1 MKKIAEAV
9 AISQKMLYNNRVCI
23 GQNTQ
28 NAEKQD
34 ALLPCLGGEKMA
46 EALHIE
52 GTVENILFRNETN
65 GYVVLDLDA
74 GGEPITVVG
83 ELGDID
89 EGECLSLYGQY
100 ITHPR
105 FGPQFQVESFER
117 KLPNTTDSIRR
128 YLASG
133 VIKGIGKVLAGKIV
147 DTFGARTLE
156 IMENQPMRLM
166 EVRGMSKNKC
176 EEVANE
182 AKHIFAL
189 RSVISYFE
197 NYGIK
202 SRYAMRAFRV
212 WGESCRDVIENNP
225 YLMCSEEIGMQFK
238 AVESYAHDLRI
249 PKDAQCRIGAGII
262 HILRHN
268 TGLGHTCVPLDR
280 LAQTTIAFLE
290 INEPA
295 FYAAYQEEL
304 KAENIVEYIKGER
317 EFVYLKEFYQA
328 ERYIT
333 DRIGVMRDFGARNE
347 NDYSTMIAEAE
358 QNRGIQYAALQK
370 SAIQSALSQ
379 GLLILTGGPGTGKTT
394 TLNAII
400 SLYEKQGFRVMIA
413 APTGR
418 AAKRI
423 SDLTG
428 YDAKTVHR
436 LLEVQFDPNGAQK
449 FIHNEENPLDCDVLV
464 VDEMSMVDVLLF
476 SNLLRALTLNCKVIL
491 VGDSDQLPSVGAGN
505 LLRHLIDSHC
515 MPVIELKEIF
525 RQAQQSCIVTNA
537 HKIVNGEMPDLT
549 KKDNDFFFF
558 HRLDFPQ
565 VSELLLDLVC
575 RRLPNAYQYSP
586 TRDIQVICPSRRG
599 VLGVVELNK
608 ALQSRLNPPTAEKA
622 EVKSALY
629 QFREGDKVMQT
640 KNNYDITWTK
650 DGENGTGIFNGDIGH
665 IRSINRRRGEAVID
679 FDGRITVYPLMLLEQ
694 LELAYAITVHKSQG
708 SEFEAVI
715 IPLLGKFEKLSY
727 RNLLYTAVTR
737 AKKLLIVIGSPV
749 KVEQMVSNNRRTNRY
764 SCLRHML
771 ETSMTKGDGN
781 EMDEIF
787 T

>member
-1 MKKIAEAV
+1 
-9 AISQKMLYNNRVCI
+9 
-23 GQNTQ
+23 
-28 NAEKQD
+28 
-34 ALLPCLGGEKMA
+34 MA

-52 GTVENILFRNETN
+52 GTVENILFRNEAN

-89 EGECLSLYGQY
+89 EGECLSLYGEY

-105 FGPQFQVESFER
+105 FGPQFQAESCER
-117 KLPNTTDSIRR
+117 KLPNTMESIRR

-133 VIKGIGKVLAGKIV
+133 VIKGIGKVLAEKIV

-156 IMENQPMRLM
+156 IMENEPMRLM
-166 EVRGMSKNKC
+166 EVRGMSKRKC
-176 EEVANE
+176 EEVAAE

-189 RSVISYFE
+189 RGVISYFE

-212 WGESCRDVIENNP
+212 WGEKCRDVIENNP
-225 YLMCSEEIGMQFK
+225 YLLCNEEIGMQFK
-238 AVESYAHDLRI
+238 NVEEYAHDLRI
-249 PKDAQCRIGAGII
+249 PRDAQCRVAAGIV
-262 HILRHN
+262 HLLRHN
-268 TGLGHTCVPLDR
+268 LAQGHTCLPLDR
-280 LAQTTIAFLE
+280 LAPTAVSFLK
-290 INEPA
+290 INESA
-295 FYAAYQEEL
+295 FYAAYQKEL
-304 KAENIVEYIKGER
+304 ENDTIVEYIKGER
-317 EFVYLKEFYQA
+317 EFVYLKEYYQA
-328 ERYIT
+328 EQYIT
-333 DRIGVMRDFGARNE
+333 DRIGIMRDFGARNE
-347 NDYSTMIAEAE
+347 EDYSTMIAESE
-358 QNRGIQYAALQK
+358 QKSGIQYAALQK
-370 SAIQSALSQ
+370 DAIQAALSR

-428 YDAKTVHR
+428 YDAKTIHR
-436 LLEVQFDPNGAQK
+436 LLEVQFDPNGTQK
-449 FIHNEENPLDCDVLV
+449 FVHNEENPLDCDVLV

-476 SNLLRALTLNCKVIL
+476 SGLLRALTLGCKVIL

-505 LLRHLIDSHC
+505 LLRHLIDSQC
-515 MPVIELKEIF
+515 MPVIALKEIF

-537 HKIVNGEMPDLT
+537 HRIVHGEMPDLT

-558 HRLDFPQ
+558 HRMEFPQ

-599 VLGVVELNK
+599 MLGVIELNK

-650 DGENGTGIFNGDIGH
+650 SGENGTGIFNGDIGH

-708 SEFEAVI
+708 SEFEAVV

-737 AKKLLIVIGSPV
+737 AKKLLILIGAPS
-749 KVEQMVSNNRRTNRY
+749 KVEQMVQNNRRTNRY

-771 ETSMTKGDGN
+771 ETSMTKGDSN